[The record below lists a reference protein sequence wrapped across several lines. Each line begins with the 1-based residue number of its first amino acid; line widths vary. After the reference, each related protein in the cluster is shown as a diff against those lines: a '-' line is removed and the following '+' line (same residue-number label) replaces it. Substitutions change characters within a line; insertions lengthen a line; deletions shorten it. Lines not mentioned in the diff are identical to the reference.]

1 MASLPESP
9 GLENQDRLILT
20 LWNAA
25 GKTMQHGMSCR
36 CCGGGM
42 FSMSPK
48 VLEAD
53 MLDYLADKY
62 QGEGVSALHDAVS
75 RRIADP
81 GDEGL
86 IAWLRALGASDAL
99 PAPLLDRLKAD
110 IIDLL
115 QNMQAAPGF

>member
-1 MASLPESP
+1 MASPSESP
-9 GLENQDRLILT
+9 GLENQDRLILA
-20 LWNAA
+20 LWSAA

-42 FSMSPK
+42 FSMNPK

-62 QGEGVSALHDAVS
+62 QSEGAMALQEAVS

-81 GDEGL
+81 ADGL
-86 IAWLRALGASDAL
+86 ISWLRALGASQAL
-99 PAPLLDRLKAD
+99 PAPLLERLKAD

-115 QNMQAAPGF
+115 QNIQAAPGF